1 MAQPQY
7 SQNPPPGPPRRQP
20 PSDKLDINAGR
31 LWGGGVAAA
40 VIGAVVALVA
50 LWAATGVFDVTV
62 AVPDSPGSDVYKELG
77 AGPTLLVGF
86 AAGIIATA
94 VLHGLLLVAPR
105 PLLFFQWLSLVVIAA
120 AAIYPFT
127 LNAPIPD
134 ERASEI
140 ALAVIHVVT
149 GVAIV
154 SLLSGIVPRVT
165 RLASQGGY

>member
-7 SQNPPPGPPRRQP
+7 SQNQPPGPPRRQP

-40 VIGAVVALVA
+40 VVGAVVALVA
-50 LWAATGVFDVTV
+50 LWASTGVFDVTV
-62 AVPDSPGSDVYKELG
+62 LVPDAPFSSDSNPFNYHELG
-77 AGPTLLVGF
+77 AVTTLLVGF

-105 PLLFFQWLSLVVIAA
+105 PLLFFQWLAFVVIVASG
-120 AAIYPFT
+120 IYPFT
-127 LNAPIPD
+127 LPLEQSN
-134 ERASEI
+134 EI

-165 RLASQGGY
+165 QPAR